1 MFRRLIALAFAA
13 LTLTTAAQ
21 AEEWRKLLSPAEL
34 AALLDSAEPP
44 RVLDIRAA
52 TGRESFAIGHVPG
65 AVNAPYAAFRGPKE
79 NPGQVVG
86 DAALTEVLRGAGVT
100 REQPVVIVHNG
111 HDDTDFGAAARVYW
125 TLKSAGVE
133 KLAIL
138 NGGHMAWAS
147 AGLPVST
154 QPVEVEPSTIEATIS
169 AQWLATRDDVK
180 AAEGGSGAVLV
191 DARPEEFFK
200 GLKKHD
206 AAREPGTL
214 FGALNWVHD
223 TWFAPTTPIVTAS
236 DEMLARARAL
246 AEKADGEDIVS
257 FCNTGHWAATNWFA
271 LSELAGVEN
280 VKLYPESTVGW
291 SNAGLP
297 LSPGS

>member
-1 MFRRLIALAFAA
+1 MIRRLIAPALAA
-13 LTLTTAAQ
+13 LALTGPAQ
-21 AEEWRKLLSPAEL
+21 AEEWRKLLDPQQL
-34 AALLDSAEPP
+34 AALLESEPET

-52 TGRESFAIGHVPG
+52 AGRESFALGHVPG
-65 AVNAPYAAFRGPKE
+65 AVSTPYGAFRGPKE
-79 NPGQVVG
+79 NPGALIP
-86 DAALTEVLRGAGVT
+86 DEKLTEVLRAAGV
-100 REQPVVIVHNG
+100 EADDSVVIVHNG

-125 TLKSAGVE
+125 TLKSAGLDR
-133 KLAIL
+133 LAIL
-138 NGGHMAWAS
+138 NGGYMAWAS

-154 QPVEVEPSTIEATIS
+154 VAAQVEPSSIDATIS
-169 AQWLATRDDVK
+169 ATWLATREDVR
-180 AAEGGSGAVLV
+180 AAEEGDGAILV

-206 AAREPGTL
+206 AAKEPGTL

-223 TWFAPTTPIVTAS
+223 TWFAPKTPIVTVT
-236 DEMLARARAL
+236 DEVLSRARGL
-246 AEKADGEDIVS
+246 AERADGAEIIS

-297 LSPGS
+297 LSPGG